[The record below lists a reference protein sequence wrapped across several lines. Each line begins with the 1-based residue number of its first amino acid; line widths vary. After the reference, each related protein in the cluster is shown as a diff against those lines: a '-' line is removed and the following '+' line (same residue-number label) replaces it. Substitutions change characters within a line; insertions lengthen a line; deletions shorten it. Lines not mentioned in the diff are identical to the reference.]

1 MSRYVSAGDFL
12 FDPEQLAF
20 AFVEVD
26 SEGLHVRLGFTG
38 RCEAGTGANE
48 IRLDGIEARGVL
60 RWLRGN
66 ADFLDQGGPFQRIR
80 RAPSASRH
88 DGSALRSTGTMQ

>member
-12 FDPEQLAF
+12 FDPDQLAF

-38 RCEAGTGANE
+38 QGDAGTGSNE

-66 ADFLDQGGPFQRIR
+66 AEFLDQGGPIRRIR
-80 RAPSASRH
+80 PVRPAPGH
-88 DGSALRSTGTMQ
+88 DGCALC